1 MSMVDNPNDKKTTE
15 KAPENNPELDLD
27 SLAISEPEEA
37 TPNASSPQEFD
48 ALPEKYRGKSVSD
61 IAKMHQELE
70 QKFGQQGNEVGELR
84 KTLDQYILSRLQ
96 DGDTKKDAEP
106 DVTDDDF
113 FSSPKEAVSKY
124 LAKDPEIQQL
134 KEAAARA
141 EQAALVTELK
151 NKHSDYETV
160 LQDKGFQDWV
170 RGSKLRQRLLVEAD
184 RNYDVEAADE
194 LFSEWKSLQKGKEE
208 ATNTTV
214 AAEKQAR
221 VNEIKKASTGT
232 ARGSS
237 AGRSSKKVYRRQ
249 DIVELMRDNPRRYE
263 ALAADIRKAYE
274 EGRVR

>member
-1 MSMVDNPNDKKTTE
+1 MSIVDNPNDKKTTE
-15 KAPENNPELDLD
+15 KAPETNSEFDLD
-27 SLAISEPEEA
+27 SLAVSEPEEA
-37 TPNASSPQEFD
+37 TPNANPQPESD
-48 ALPEKYRGKSVSD
+48 DLPEKYRGKSVAD
-61 IAKMHQELE
+61 IARMHQELE

-96 DGDTKKDAEP
+96 DGDTKQDVEP

-124 LAKDPEIQQL
+124 LNKDPEIQRL

-151 NKHSDYETV
+151 NKHGDFEQV

-170 RGSKLRQRLLVEAD
+170 KGSKLRQRLLVEAD

-194 LFSEWKSLQKGKEE
+194 LFSEWKTLQKGKQE

-214 AAEKQAR
+214 EAEKQAR

-232 ARGSS
+232 ARGNS